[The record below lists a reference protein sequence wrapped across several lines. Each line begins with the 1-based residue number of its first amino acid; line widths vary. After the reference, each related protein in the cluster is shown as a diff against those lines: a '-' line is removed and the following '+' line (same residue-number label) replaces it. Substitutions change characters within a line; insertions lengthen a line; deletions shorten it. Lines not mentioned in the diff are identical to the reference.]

1 MDGQEVRRISDP
13 VATACATTL
22 ALLAARAVD
31 ATVCPSEVARAMAA
45 ADPGA
50 PAWRDLMPVVHH
62 GVDRLL
68 ADDQVRLRWKGQ
80 ALATRTGPYRIARAV
95 R

>member
-1 MDGQEVRRISDP
+1 MVEPISDP
-13 VATACATTL
+13 VATACGTTL
-22 ALLAARAVD
+22 TLLAARAAD

-45 ADPGA
+45 SDPGG
-50 PAWRDLMPVVHH
+50 PAWRDLMPVVHR

-80 ALATRTGPYRIARAV
+80 ALPTRTGPYRIARVV

>member
-1 MDGQEVRRISDP
+1 MAEPISDP

-22 ALLAARAVD
+22 TLLAARAAC

-50 PAWRDLMPVVHH
+50 PAWRDLMPVVHR

-68 ADDQVRLRWKGQ
+68 AEDRVRLRWKGQ

>member
-1 MDGQEVRRISDP
+1 MAEPISDP

-22 ALLAARAVD
+22 TLLAARAVD

-45 ADPGA
+45 SDPGA
-50 PAWRDLMPVVHH
+50 PAWRDLMPVVHR

-68 ADDQVRLRWKGQ
+68 ADDRVRLRWKGQ
-80 ALATRTGPYRIARAV
+80 ALATRTGPYRIARTV